1 MADSLEILS
10 YNMKILRKMRGYS
23 QEKLSE
29 YSGVSEREI
38 SKIER
43 RVVNLSF
50 QMPDGIA
57 KGLNV
62 KPADLLTNRFDPRK
76 VFLVENNVQ
85 KTLEEEIRRLSEREQ
100 ELVLECIHCYKQVI
114 KNSMPN
120 GVQEKIRIPEA

>member
-43 RVVNLSF
+43 RVVNPSL
-50 QMPDGIA
+50 QMLDGIA

-85 KTLEEEIRRLSEREQ
+85 KTLEEEIRRLSERE
-100 ELVLECIHCYKQVI
+100 
-114 KNSMPN
+114 
-120 GVQEKIRIPEA
+120 

>member
-1 MADSLEILS
+1 
-10 YNMKILRKMRGYS
+10 MRGYS

-43 RVVNLSF
+43 RVVNPSF